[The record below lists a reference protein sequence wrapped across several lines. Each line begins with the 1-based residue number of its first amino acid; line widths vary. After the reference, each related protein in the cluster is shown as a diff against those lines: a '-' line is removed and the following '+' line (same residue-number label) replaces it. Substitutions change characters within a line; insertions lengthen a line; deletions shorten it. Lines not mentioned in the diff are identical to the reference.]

1 MSKNVRCSPNI
12 LSRQGE
18 VHAAFQPRV
27 PQKPPKDHRRAC
39 RWTEV
44 DDIPLKMDELREVQG
59 QFLASL
65 NHEIRTPLSGI
76 LGMTDLLLETR
87 LTEDQREYVDAA
99 RVCAENLLEILNVT
113 LEYSALSAN
122 TALRE
127 ETEFSLREA
136 LEGVLGEFRAKAEA
150 KGLRLVH
157 ALDQSL
163 PETVLGDPSRLR
175 QIVYQLVAN
184 GIKFTREGQ
193 VEVAASAVADNDR
206 HVSVSLRVRDSG
218 IGIAPDQLAQ
228 IFESFRQLETGLS
241 RNHGGLG
248 LGLAVAQKLIALLGG
263 SISVN
268 SELGKGSVFTVTLPF
283 KLPIE
288 SGSRVVEV
296 RKSRGRV
303 LVVDDN
309 AIAQTIASHALRR
322 QFFEVECAGD
332 GRLALRA
339 ASKAQFDVILMD
351 LQMPG
356 WDGFETVEQ
365 IRQLTG
371 YRQTPIIA
379 VTANCSDEYRARSVR
394 CGMQDFLAKPVRTR
408 DLVQAVE
415 KQLVEATPASIAG

>member
-1 MSKNVRCSPNI
+1 MGGI
-12 LSRQGE
+12 
-18 VHAAFQPRV
+18 A
-27 PQKPPKDHRRAC
+27 
-39 RWTEV
+39 
-44 DDIPLKMDELREVQG
+44 LKMDELREVQG

-122 TALRE
+122 TVLRE

-136 LEGVLGEFRAKAEA
+136 LEGVLGEFAAKAEA
-150 KGLRLVH
+150 KGLRLVR

-163 PETVLGDPSRLR
+163 PETVLGDPLRLR
-175 QIVYQLVAN
+175 QILYQLVAN
-184 GIKFTREGQ
+184 AIKFTREGQ
-193 VEVAASAVADNDR
+193 VEVAASAVPSKDR
-206 HVSVSLRVRDSG
+206 QVSVSLLVRDTG
-218 IGIAPDQLAQ
+218 IGIAPDQLAE

-248 LGLAVAQKLIALLGG
+248 LGLAVSQKLIALLDG

-268 SELGKGSVFTVTLPF
+268 SELGKGSVFTVNLPF
-283 KLPIE
+283 KLPME

-309 AIAQTIASHALRR
+309 SIAQTIASHALRR

-371 YRQTPIIA
+371 YRETPIIA
-379 VTANCSDEYRARSVR
+379 VTANCSEENRARSVR

-408 DLVQAVE
+408 DLVLAVE
-415 KQLVEATPASIAG
+415 KQLVESSPAST